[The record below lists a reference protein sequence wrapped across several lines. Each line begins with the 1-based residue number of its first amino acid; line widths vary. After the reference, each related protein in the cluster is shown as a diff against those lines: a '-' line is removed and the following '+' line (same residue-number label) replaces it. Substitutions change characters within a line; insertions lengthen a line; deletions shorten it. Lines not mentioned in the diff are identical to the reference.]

1 MGAVL
6 GTRLALLPPAA
17 DELACSPLGTGSGSG
32 VAAGWVAAGVVVTHL
47 KMLSLLDKQLWLQL
61 KVIIKLLFFLIN
73 RCQTEI

>member
-32 VAAGWVAAGVVVTHL
+32 VAAGWVAAGWVAAGVVATCLTWNGHG
-47 KMLSLLDKQLWLQL
+47 M
-61 KVIIKLLFFLIN
+61 
-73 RCQTEI
+73 